1 MGAVMKRISREL
13 NTDFC
18 FAVNMKKTPREL
30 NAAYDLAQQKI
41 IYLKTRNYYFDPI
54 GNVIHQWI
62 IDPTTTNL
70 KNMSLM
76 EDSILKRRQS

>member
-1 MGAVMKRISREL
+1 MKRTPREL

-18 FAVNMKKTPREL
+18 FAVNKKKTQREL
-30 NAAYDLAQQKI
+30 NTAYDLAQQKI

-62 IDPTTTNL
+62 TDPTTSNR
-70 KNMSLM
+70 KNMSLID
-76 EDSILKRRQS
+76 DSILKRRQS